1 MDYRYKTIVI
11 LTGVIL
17 SVCPM
22 IRAAGSPAPAKE
34 PLSRIT
40 FCPQWTPQSQFAGYI
55 AGVQKGFYKEAG
67 IDLNIIFP
75 RSTDDIIG
83 YQDRGEAQIIT
94 LNLIKA
100 MLQRASG
107 KKIVNIM
114 QTSQQS
120 ALLIVARRPLD
131 GLKSLQGIKV
141 GRWKTGH
148 SELIDIIMK
157 EGGTHLDWECFNNG
171 VNLFLS
177 GAVQATTVMTYN
189 EYITLLETGMKIRE
203 NQLIR
208 FADIGYNIPEDGI
221 YVTEDYL
228 KNNPGLIKRFL
239 AATRKSWEWTRA
251 HPQEAIDMSLKVM
264 RDLHVP
270 GNRFHQEE
278 MLKEV
283 LRLQVKQGETQ
294 PSYLLNENDFHFI
307 NVLLVRGRFL
317 KHPLSYVEFKPELR

>member
-1 MDYRYKTIVI
+1 MQRLFRTIVFCGMII
-11 LTGVIL
+11 LGVVPQMHAAQHQTEKPKIL
-17 SVCPM
+17 KTV
-22 IRAAGSPAPAKE
+22 
-34 PLSRIT
+34 T
-40 FCPQWTPQSQFAGYI
+40 FCPQWTVQSQFAGYI
-55 AGVQKGFYKEAG
+55 AGVQKGFYREAG
-67 IDLNIIFP
+67 IDLKIIYP
-75 RSTDDIIG
+75 YSTDAIIG
-83 YQDRGEAQIIT
+83 YLDRGEAQIIT

-100 MLQRASG
+100 MLERAKG
-107 KKIVNIM
+107 KKIVNLM

-148 SELIDIIMK
+148 SELIDIIMR
-157 EGGTHLDWECFNNG
+157 EGNTRLDWECFNNG

-189 EYITLLETGMKIRE
+189 EYISLLETGMKIKE

-221 YVTEDYL
+221 YVTESYL
-228 KNNPGLIKRFL
+228 KDNRVLLKKFL

-264 RDLHVP
+264 RELHVP
-270 GNRFHQEE
+270 SNRFHQEE

-294 PSYLLNENDFHFI
+294 AAYVLSENDFHFI
-307 NVLLVRGRFL
+307 NVLLFRGGFL
-317 KHPLSYVEFKPELR
+317 KSPLSFVEFTPKL